1 MSTREIVEAVKV
13 EYPKFSSAALSLA
26 SRSYDTGVTFVPRAR
41 EIVEAVQR
49 ATSPTRAR
57 KPFRRKSVEFKCR
70 LAPAN
75 AQAVKNEMTR
85 RGVVTVRDLLEALL
99 LEWAEWSKKEPL
111 PVVRP
116 ENGSE
121 VGAGADASPASK
133 SITNVNGGQHGKTH

>member
-26 SRSYDTGVTFVPRAR
+26 SRSCDTGVTFVPRAR

-49 ATSPTRAR
+49 ATNPTRAR
-57 KPFRRKSVEFKCR
+57 KPFRKKSVEFKCR
-70 LAPAN
+70 LAPTN

-85 RGVVTVRDLLEALL
+85 RGVGTVQDLLEALL

-111 PVVRP
+111 TAGTDSDSKGG
-116 ENGSE
+116 NNSE
-121 VGAGADASPASK
+121 SAPASK
-133 SITNVNGGQHGKTH
+133 DNKEKEEMQE

>member
-49 ATSPTRAR
+49 ATSHTRAR
-57 KPFRRKSVEFKCR
+57 KPFRKKSVEFKCR
-70 LAPAN
+70 LAPAS
-75 AQAVKNEMTR
+75 AQAVKSEMTR
-85 RGVVTVRDLLEALL
+85 RGVVAVQDLLEALL

-111 PVVRP
+111 TAGTDSDSKGG
-116 ENGSE
+116 NKSE
-121 VGAGADASPASK
+121 SAPASK
-133 SITNVNGGQHGKTH
+133 DNKEKEEMQE